1 VKYKVLIA
9 CGTGIATSTVIAK
22 RVENLLKENGYE
34 ASVEQCKVVEVSGKA
49 NDYDLIVAST
59 KVPESV
65 KTPKVQAINYLTG
78 VNMAKTD
85 NEILEIMK
93 NISKE

>member
-1 VKYKVLIA
+1 MKYKVLIA